1 MYDGL
6 VRVAHQE
13 ELGAQTHLL
22 TLDAPAI
29 AQETQPGQFVML
41 QSAPRGGPLLRRP
54 FSVQRVH
61 DDGGIEILYKVVGV
75 GTAAMA
81 ALVPG
86 DRVTALGP
94 LGHPFTM
101 PSRSEHAVLLGG
113 GVGIPPMVILSDHLR
128 AAGHT
133 AWTAL
138 LGLRSAMQR
147 GAAVGFHRGPAPG
160 PGQVEFATMDGS
172 LGHKGH
178 VVSLLR
184 TLRDTGRLDGPLRLY
199 ACGPMAMLR
208 AVAVEAAN
216 LRVPCEVSVETMM
229 GCGVGV
235 CMGCVIE
242 SSAWVSAAD
251 RRAFSPYDR
260 WWLACKRGPVFDA
273 QQVVLDDGGL
283 LH

>member
-147 GAAVGFHRGPAPG
+147 GAAVG
-160 PGQVEFATMDGS
+160 
-172 LGHKGH
+172 HKGH